1 MPPSWRSRL
10 LMSSLPRSQPMTC
23 LRSYRYTRPCLG
35 LGGSPA
41 RRFVFARWHRPTSR
55 GLFWRGRRGELV
67 GAVLQSPVA
76 IGEEPGAWLG
86 PIAVTADGR
95 RAGVGA
101 ALMARAIARDA
112 ESGDRFVMLIG
123 DESYYGR
130 FGFKVVAP
138 GSIQIPGPA
147 DPKRLLAVSLTP
159 LPILP
164 VGGGPTAL
172 TLARVG
178 DLTHTGPHE
187 DLCRCRCLPCEG

>member
-1 MPPSWRSRL
+1 MSADAAELAVPVVDVEFATVTADDMPEIV
-10 LMSSLPRSQPMTC
+10 SLHATVFGPGR
-23 LRSYRYTRPCLG
+23 
-35 LGGSPA
+35 
-41 RRFVFARWHRPTSR
+41 FARTAFRVREMAPPDVERSLLAR
-55 GLFWRGRRGELV
+55 RRGELV

-130 FGFKVVAP
+130 FGFKVVAS

-164 VGGGPTAL
+164 VGAVQ
-172 TLARVG
+172 R
-178 DLTHTGPHE
+178 
-187 DLCRCRCLPCEG
+187 R